1 MEQRPE
7 PNQTSYGE
15 YRGQPAQQPSTP
27 YGADEMP
34 QSTYPHDGPGA
45 SSAYDPYGST
55 NQQQQQYGQQ
65 QQYQYG
71 QQQQY
76 QYQYQYQAPFFGQ
89 PGDVGPLERTSMGL
103 KARTA
108 GVLSY
113 LATWITGI
121 IFILIERENR
131 FVRFHAMQS
140 ILFFGGLSI
149 IEWIAGNVYIL
160 HSLSW
165 GLGIVQ
171 LVCWIFL
178 MVKAGQGKYYK
189 LPLVGDYAERFANQI
204 K

>member
-1 MEQRPE
+1 MEQQPE
-7 PNQTSYGE
+7 SDQTPYGE
-15 YRGQPAQQPSTP
+15 YRGQPPQQPSTP

-45 SSAYDPYGST
+45 SSAYDPYSST
-55 NQQQQQYGQQ
+55 NQQQQYGQQ
-65 QQYQYG
+65 QNQYQG
-71 QQQQY
+71 
-76 QYQYQYQAPFFGQ
+76 PFFGQ
-89 PGDVGPLERTSMGL
+89 PGDVSPLERTSLGL

-149 IEWIAGNVYIL
+149 IEWVVGNVYIL

-171 LVCWIFL
+171 FVCWIFL

-189 LPLVGDYAERFANQI
+189 LPIVGDYAERFANQI
-204 K
+204 KL

>member
-1 MEQRPE
+1 MEQQPE
-7 PNQTSYGE
+7 SDQTPYGE
-15 YRGQPAQQPSTP
+15 YRGQPPQQPSTP

-45 SSAYDPYGST
+45 SSAYDPYSST
-55 NQQQQQYGQQ
+55 NQQQQYGQQ
-65 QQYQYG
+65 QNQYQG
-71 QQQQY
+71 
-76 QYQYQYQAPFFGQ
+76 PFFGQ
-89 PGDVGPLERTSMGL
+89 PGDVSPLERTSLGL

-113 LATWITGI
+113 LATWITGV

-149 IEWIAGNVYIL
+149 IEWVVGNVYIL

-171 LVCWIFL
+171 FVCWIFL

-189 LPLVGDYAERFANQI
+189 LPIVGDYAERFANQI
-204 K
+204 KL

>member
-7 PNQTSYGE
+7 SDQNPYGE
-15 YRGQPAQQPSTP
+15 YQGQPPQQPSTP

-34 QSTYPHDGPGA
+34 QSTYPHDGPGS

-55 NQQQQQYGQQ
+55 NQQQQYGQQ
-65 QQYQYG
+65 QQQQYSQQQ

-76 QYQYQYQAPFFGQ
+76 QYQAPPFFGQ
-89 PGDVGPLERTSMGL
+89 PGDVSPLERTSMGM

-113 LATWITGI
+113 LFTWITGI

-140 ILFFGGLSI
+140 ILFFGGLSL

-171 LVCWIFL
+171 FVCWIFL

-189 LPLVGDYAERFANQI
+189 LPLVGDYAERFANQF